1 MDAASIHIGHN
12 YPVSHPFIE
21 NLQRCGILARM
32 FRIPFSLMLL
42 LGAVCVP
49 VQAATESARIERD
62 HERARQA
69 REHGRYVPLQQIL
82 DDAERRESGRVIEI
96 ELDEDDDEYEIELLR
111 ADGTVV
117 ELEYDA
123 RTGALL
129 EREIEDD

>member
-1 MDAASIHIGHN
+1 
-12 YPVSHPFIE
+12 
-21 NLQRCGILARM
+21 
-32 FRIPFSLMLL
+32 MLL